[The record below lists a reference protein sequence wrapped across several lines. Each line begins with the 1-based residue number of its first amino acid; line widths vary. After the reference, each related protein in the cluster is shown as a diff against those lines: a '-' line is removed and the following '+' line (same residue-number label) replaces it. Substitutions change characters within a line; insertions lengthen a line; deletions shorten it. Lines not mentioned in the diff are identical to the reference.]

1 MKSSAG
7 ASLPAFGAVCRRAP
21 VDLAQGAA
29 PFACMFDSTPPS
41 IRMQRSQGAAHVV
54 MGPRGLIDLAQRG
67 SAKAMLPRMTAG
79 LPEIVFLNTS
89 GGLASGDGLSFGV
102 DLRAGARALATTQTA
117 ERAYRAT
124 AAAARAEVAM
134 SVGPGAWL
142 DWLPQETI
150 LYDGAR
156 LERDTTV
163 DLAPDAGCL
172 LLEMLVLGRLAMGE
186 RPTRLHLRDRR
197 VVRRGGRVIHHDALA
212 LDDDALARLGAPALT
227 GGAPALATLAMIGDD
242 APDRLAAARAALAE
256 PGVTAAA
263 SAPPGR
269 LVIRLLAAD
278 GWPLRRQINRLLRVL
293 RPDPLP
299 RIWQV

>member
-1 MKSSAG
+1 
-7 ASLPAFGAVCRRAP
+7 
-21 VDLAQGAA
+21 
-29 PFACMFDSTPPS
+29 MFDSSAPS
-41 IRMQRSQGAAHVV
+41 IRMQRSHGRAEVAF
-54 MGPRGLIDLAQRG
+54 GPRGLIDLAQQG

-89 GGLASGDGLSFGV
+89 GGLTSDDRLAFGV
-102 DLRAGARALATTQTA
+102 DLRAGTRALATTQTA

-124 AAAARAEVAM
+124 GGPARARVTLT
-134 SVGPGAWL
+134 VGAGGWL

-156 LERDTTV
+156 LDRRTSVE
-163 DLAPDAGCL
+163 LAADAGCL

-186 RPTRLHLRDRR
+186 RPATLHLRDRR
-197 VVRRGGRVIHHDALA
+197 IVRRAGRIVHHDALA
-212 LDDDALARLGAPALT
+212 LDDATLPRLADPGLLDGAR
-227 GGAPALATLAMIGDD
+227 ALATLVLI
-242 APDRLAAARAALAE
+242 APDASDRLSTARAALTE
-256 PGVTAAA
+256 PGVRGAA

-278 GWPLRRQINRLLRVL
+278 NWPLRRQINRLLTVL